1 MQINLLSIQ
10 KNNNDEFSKIN
21 KQYTSL
27 IKKFC
32 NFNDICIF
40 SNKITLAQNI
50 NATEAKKAYTSALN
64 PYKKGFCIALD
75 EQGKEFTSTEF
86 AKLLRDKHEISFFI
100 GGAYGFEKEFIAQM
114 HISIAL
120 SKMTLI
126 HKFAKTMLL
135 EQIYRAFCINTNH
148 PYHK

>member
-1 MQINLLSIQ
+1 MQVNVLSIQ

-21 KQYTSL
+21 ENYTKL

-32 NFNDICIF
+32 NFNDVCIF
-40 SNKITLAQNI
+40 NNKIALAQNT
-50 NATEAKKAYTSALN
+50 NALEAKKSYTNALN
-64 PYKKGFCIALD
+64 PHKKGFCIALD
-75 EQGKEFTSTEF
+75 EKGKNLTSIEF
-86 AKLLRDKHEISFFI
+86 AKLLQDKNEISFFI
-100 GGAYGFEKEFIAQM
+100 GGAYGFEREFIAQM
-114 HISIAL
+114 HTSIAL
-120 SKMTLI
+120 SKMTLV

>member
-10 KNNNDEFSKIN
+10 KNNNDEFSKIDEHYI
-21 KQYTSL
+21 KL
-27 IKKFC
+27 VKKFC
-32 NFNDICIF
+32 SFNDICVF
-40 SNKITLAQNI
+40 NNKINQAQNA
-50 NATEAKKAYTSALN
+50 NAIEAKKSYTNALS

-75 EQGKEFTSTEF
+75 EKGKEFTSVEF
-86 AKLLRDKHEISFFI
+86 AKLLQDKNEISFFI
-100 GGAYGFEKEFIAQM
+100 GGAYGFEQEFIAQM
-114 HISIAL
+114 HTSIAL
-120 SKMTLI
+120 SKMTLV

>member
-1 MQINLLSIQ
+1 MQINIFSIQ
-10 KNNNDEFSKIN
+10 KNNNNEFSKIDEY
-21 KQYTSL
+21 YTKL

-32 NFNDICIF
+32 DFNDICIF
-40 SNKITLAQNI
+40 NNKINQAQNI
-50 NATEAKKAYTSALN
+50 NATEAKKSYTNALT
-64 PYKKGFCIALD
+64 PYIKGFCIALD
-75 EQGKEFTSTEF
+75 ERGKEFTSVEF
-86 AKLLRDKHEISFFI
+86 AKLLQDKNGISFFI
-100 GGAYGFEKEFIAQM
+100 GGAYGFEQEFIAQM
-114 HISIAL
+114 HTSIAL